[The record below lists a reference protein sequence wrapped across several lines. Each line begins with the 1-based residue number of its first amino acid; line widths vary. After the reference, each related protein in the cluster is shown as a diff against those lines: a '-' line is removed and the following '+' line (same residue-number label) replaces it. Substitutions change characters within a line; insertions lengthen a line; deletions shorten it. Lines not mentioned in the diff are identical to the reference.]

1 MGDYLM
7 ASDVRERL
15 LLRVPEAA
23 EWLSVGRSTVY
34 ELVQRGE
41 LPTVHI
47 GRSVRIPAAAVRA
60 WVERRAA
67 EAAPDLTPSA

>member
-1 MGDYLM
+1 M

-60 WVERRAA
+60 WVEQQAA
-67 EAAPDLTPSA
+67 EADAGLLRRA

>member
-1 MGDYLM
+1 MR
-7 ASDVRERL
+7 SDEQHQL
-15 LLRVPEAA
+15 LLRIPDAA
-23 EWLSVGRSTVY
+23 ERLSVGRSTVY
-34 ELVQRGE
+34 ELIQRGE

-67 EAAPDLTPSA
+67 EAAPDLSATA